1 MLRFRSSFLIC
12 LFCVSLLAIL
22 SACDF
27 GFKRSE
33 RPTKTNTNSPEVLEA
48 NKTFSDSQVVV
59 HTEDFDVTLGDYKR
73 CIAGHAIQGY
83 VFSKRALANPNFQ
96 REASMRCLQSV
107 LMRRFA
113 EQNQIRA
120 SADVIEKKLDEYVA
134 NAKLSTVEE
143 LAQKLDYPVNRM
155 QELVEDSIR
164 PQTLQRYFAHQ
175 IAHDKQHELFMI
187 DYRRFSVD
195 WLTFN
200 NEISE
205 EVAIAFMKE
214 HPQELSAAFETHH
227 ARFKTKPKAE
237 FIRFA
242 FSLNGDDLNDG
253 MAFQDA
259 NRIRNEAIKNGDH
272 AAMELCKKTESCNLL
287 NDMANP
293 YVLERTDE
301 IKWAFRSPLGT
312 VSDVLKE
319 DATCEVLIV
328 KNIIPP
334 EEPNLKDEAVRLK
347 IAREILADYIPDIR
361 LIEKLKPL
369 LTDPNCDVRTVTKD
383 NGGLYRYIENAR
395 FMDFANEDKIP
406 SKIVRE
412 TLKTVT
418 DNDLMVFSDP
428 LVENGK
434 IQIFRARQA
443 ITPTEEEFQAQKSK
457 WLEEKSN
464 DPTTG
469 LVQTWLESNTPRMSS
484 LNINA
489 IQDAYGQLTPNG
501 VIL

>member
-1 MLRFRSSFLIC
+1 MLNFRPHLLIC
-12 LFCVSLLAIL
+12 VFCISFMALW

-27 GFKRSE
+27 GFKHTD
-33 RPTKTNTNSPEVLEA
+33 RPTKTNTNSPEVVEA
-48 NKTFSDSQVVV
+48 NKTFTDSVVVV
-59 HTEDFDVTLGDYKR
+59 HTDNLDVTLGDYKR

-96 REASMRCLQSV
+96 REASRRCLQSV
-107 LMRRFA
+107 LMRKFA

-120 SADVIEKKLDEYVA
+120 SQDVIQKKLAEFVA
-134 NAKLSTVEE
+134 QAKLSNVEE
-143 LAQKLDYPVNRM
+143 LAQKLDYPVTKMN
-155 QELVEDSIR
+155 ELVEDSLR
-164 PQTLQRYFAHQ
+164 PQTLQRYFVHQ

-205 EVAIAFMKE
+205 EVAAAFIQE
-214 HPQELSAAFETHH
+214 HPQELSVAFESHH
-227 ARFKTKPKAE
+227 AKFKTKPKAE

-242 FSLNGDDLNDG
+242 FRLNGDDLNDG
-253 MAFQDA
+253 MAYQDA

-301 IKWAFRSPLGT
+301 IKWAFRSPMGT

-319 DATCEVLIV
+319 DASCEVLIV
-328 KNIIPP
+328 KNILPP
-334 EEPNLKDEAVRLK
+334 EEPNLKDENVRMK
-347 IAREILADYIPDIR
+347 IAREILADYIPDVRI
-361 LIEKLKPL
+361 INKLQPL
-369 LTDPNCDVRTVTKD
+369 LSDPNCDVRTVTKE

-406 SKIVRE
+406 SKIVRDN
-412 TLKTVT
+412 LKTVT
-418 DNDLMVFSDP
+418 EKDLMLFSDP

-434 IQIFRARQA
+434 IQIFRARQMT
-443 ITPTEEEFQAQKSK
+443 TPTEEEFQAQRDT

-464 DPTTG
+464 DPATG
-469 LVQTWLESNTPRMSS
+469 LVQTWLEANTPRMQS
-484 LNINA
+484 LNITA